1 MDVREFQEKLKKLQ
15 TLAKEQGNVLQAD
28 QIREEFAESSLKHE
42 QLAGVLK
49 YLTGQGTAIEGAG
62 MESSAEAEKKVREQI
77 PLTPEEEEYLKEYM
91 EGLPDEETF
100 PASEELFGRL
110 AEGNGDAVQILAAKY
125 MKAAAELAVE
135 LNVEEIFLADLIQE
149 ANVSL
154 VQALGMAGAQMRD
167 EGWLKEEVKKGII
180 KACEEQSRR
189 KFEDDS
195 LVARV
200 EKLENA
206 VRELS
211 EDEEDGESA
220 FSIGELAVI
229 LDMDVEKI
237 RDTLR
242 LTGDDK

>member
-15 TLAKEQGNVLQAD
+15 TLAKEQGNTIQAV
-28 QIREEFAESSLKHE
+28 QIRETLVGMDLNHD

-49 YLTGQGTAIEGAG
+49 YLTGQGIMIEGTG
-62 MESSAEAEKKVREQI
+62 MENGPDPETEKKKI
-77 PLTPEEEEYLKEYM
+77 PLTPEEEAYLREYM
-91 EGLPDEETF
+91 EGLPEEEGF
-100 PASEELFGRL
+100 PEAEGLFERL
-110 AEGNGDAVQILAAKY
+110 AEGNSEAGQILAAKY
-125 MKAAAELAVE
+125 MKKAAELAVE
-135 LNVEEIFLADLIQE
+135 LNAEEIFLADLIQE

-154 VQALGMAGAQMRD
+154 VQALGMAGEELRD
-167 EGWLKEEVKKGII
+167 EIWLLEQVKKGIQD
-180 KACEEQSRR
+180 ACKEQSQR

-211 EDEEDGESA
+211 EDEEEGESA

-229 LDMDVEKI
+229 LDMDVEEI

>member
-1 MDVREFQEKLKKLQ
+1 MDVREFQEKLKKMQALG
-15 TLAKEQGNVLQAD
+15 KEQGGSLRAE
-28 QIREEFAESSLKHE
+28 QIREEFSDSDLSSS
-42 QLAGVLK
+42 QLVNVLK
-49 YLTGQGTAIEGAG
+49 YLTGQGILIEGIETETDGTDAQ
-62 MESSAEAEKKVREQI
+62 EEVHQV
-77 PLTPEEEEYLKEYM
+77 PLTQEEEAYLKEYL
-91 EGLPDEETF
+91 EGLPGEEDLPESAQLF
-100 PASEELFGRL
+100 EELKSGS
-110 AEGNGDAVQILAAKY
+110 ADAVQSLAACY
-125 MKAAAELAVE
+125 MRGAAQLAVE
-135 LNVEEIFLADLIQE
+135 MNTEDIFIGDLIQE

-154 VQALGMAGAQMRD
+154 VQALGAAGEILRSEEWLLEQIR
-167 EGWLKEEVKKGII
+167 EGIR
-180 KACEEQSRR
+180 KACREQSQR

-220 FSIGELAVI
+220 FSVGELAVI
-229 LDMDVEKI
+229 LDMDVEEI

>member
-1 MDVREFQEKLKKLQ
+1 MDVREFQEKLKRMQ
-15 TLAKEQGNVLQAD
+15 TLAKSQGNTLQAL
-28 QIREEFAESSLKHE
+28 QLREEFVGSDLKQE

-49 YLTGQGTAIEGAG
+49 YLTGQGIQIEGVG
-62 MESSAEAEKKVREQI
+62 LEAEKDGEQEEQKQL
-77 PLTPEEEEYLKEYM
+77 PLTPEEDAYWKEYQ
-91 EGLPDEETF
+91 ESLPEEESF
-100 PASEELFGRL
+100 PEAEELFERL
-110 AEGNGDAVQILAAKY
+110 AAGDSEAVQMLAAKY
-125 MKAAAELAVE
+125 MKKAAQLAVE
-135 LNVEEIFLADLIQE
+135 MNAEEIFLADLIQE

-154 VQALGMAGAQMRD
+154 VQALGMAGEELRD
-167 EGWLKEEVKKGII
+167 ENWLLEQVKKGLQE
-180 KACEEQSRR
+180 ACKEQSRR

-211 EDEEDGESA
+211 EDEEEGESA
-220 FSIGELAVI
+220 FSVGELAVI
-229 LDMDVEKI
+229 LDMDVEEI

>member
-15 TLAKEQGNVLQAD
+15 TLAKEQGNTIQAV
-28 QIREEFAESSLKHE
+28 QIRETLAGMDLNHD

-49 YLTGQGTAIEGAG
+49 YLTGQGIMIEGTG
-62 MESSAEAEKKVREQI
+62 MENGSDPETEKKKI
-77 PLTPEEEEYLKEYM
+77 PLTPEEEAYLREYM
-91 EGLPDEETF
+91 EGLPEEESF
-100 PASEELFGRL
+100 PEAEGLFERL
-110 AEGNGDAVQILAAKY
+110 AEGNSEAGQILAAKY
-125 MKAAAELAVE
+125 MKKAAELAVE
-135 LNVEEIFLADLIQE
+135 LNAEEIFLADLIQE

-154 VQALGMAGAQMRD
+154 VQALGMAGEELRD
-167 EGWLKEEVKKGII
+167 EIWLLEQVKKGIQD
-180 KACEEQSRR
+180 ACKEQSQR

-211 EDEEDGESA
+211 EDEEEGESA

-229 LDMDVEKI
+229 LDMDVEEI

>member
-1 MDVREFQEKLKKLQ
+1 MDVREFQEKLKKMQ
-15 TLAKEQGNVLQAD
+15 ELAKEQGGSLRAE
-28 QIREEFAESSLKHE
+28 QIREEFSGSDLNSS
-42 QLAGVLK
+42 QLVNVLK
-49 YLTGQGTAIEGAG
+49 YLSGQGILIEGIETETEGSDAQ
-62 MESSAEAEKKVREQI
+62 EEVRRV
-77 PLTPEEEEYLKEYM
+77 PLTQEEEAYLKEYL
-91 EGLPDEETF
+91 ESLPGEEDF
-100 PASEELFGRL
+100 PESGRLFEELRSGS
-110 AEGNGDAVQILAAKY
+110 ADAVQSLAARY
-125 MKAAAELAVE
+125 MRGAAQLAVE
-135 LNVEEIFLADLIQE
+135 MNTEDIFIGDLIQE

-154 VQALGMAGAQMRD
+154 VQALGAAGELLRSEEWLLEQVR
-167 EGWLKEEVKKGII
+167 EGIRQ
-180 KACEEQSRR
+180 ACKEQSQR

-220 FSIGELAVI
+220 FSVGELAVI
-229 LDMDVEKI
+229 LDMDVEEI

>member
-1 MDVREFQEKLKKLQ
+1 MDVREFQEKLKKMQ
-15 TLAKEQGNVLQAD
+15 TLAKEQGNTIQAL
-28 QIREEFAESSLKHE
+28 QIRETLEGMELNHD

-49 YLTGQGTAIEGAG
+49 YLTGQGIKIEGTG
-62 MESSAEAEKKVREQI
+62 IESSPETEKEKKQI
-77 PLTPEEEEYLKEYM
+77 PLTPEEEAYLKEYM
-91 EGLPDEETF
+91 ESLPDEETF
-100 PASEELFGRL
+100 PEAETLFERL
-110 AEGNGDAVQILAAKY
+110 AEGNSDAAQTLAAKY
-125 MKAAAELAVE
+125 MKKAAELAVE
-135 LNVEEIFLADLIQE
+135 LNEEEIFLADLIQE

-154 VQALGMAGAQMRD
+154 VQALGLAGTECRD
-167 EGWLKEEVKKGII
+167 EIWLLEQVKKGIMD
-180 KACEEQSRR
+180 ACREQNQR

-200 EKLENA
+200 EKLESA

-229 LDMDVEKI
+229 LDMDVEEI